1 MATASRGSPSAPS
14 SGSLAA
20 ALAAVLFAAVPS
32 VHADPPR
39 LAAADRPATGPA
51 RQAYSPN
58 VDWIV
63 CQVNKERANRGRGSL
78 LISNPVTEVGRRHA
92 HDMAR
97 MGRLTEV
104 GSDGRDLC
112 NRLSD
117 ANVFSPHIL
126 EYLFQGYTRD
136 GYFADMATDPDPK
149 NTFYASLMST
159 DTVAIGM
166 GYENRYWDVVLVG
179 KHRKLVTRTP
189 SCGGA

>member
-1 MATASRGSPSAPS
+1 M
-14 SGSLAA
+14 
-20 ALAAVLFAAVPS
+20 
-32 VHADPPR
+32 
-39 LAAADRPATGPA
+39 
-51 RQAYSPN
+51 
-58 VDWIV
+58 DWIV
-63 CQVNKERANRGRGSL
+63 CQVNKERVNRGRASL
-78 LISNPVTEVGRRHA
+78 LISNPVTEVARRHA

-104 GSDGRDLC
+104 GSDGRDLR
-112 NRLSD
+112 NRLND
-117 ANVFSPHIL
+117 ANVFSSHIL
-126 EYLFQGYTRD
+126 EYLFQGYTHD

-149 NTFYASLMST
+149 NAFYASLMSA